1 MTEARA
7 LMLSIDFGVWWHIV
21 DELKV
26 ERNDR
31 TQKPL
36 GSRNIYIY
44 IYIYIYFFVFRLYR
58 YIKYNKYI

>member
-7 LMLSIDFGVWWHIV
+7 LMLSIDFGVWWHVV

-44 IYIYIYFFVFRLYR
+44 ILYIFVFRLYR